1 MLDIQ
6 SLDVS
11 YSKKQVLHQLNL
23 KAEKGAIHGIL
34 GRNGAGKTTLFR
46 TIFGFKKPL
55 AGSITLEGR
64 PLEQKSIAF
73 LETENYFYPY
83 MKGLEYLQLIHN
95 DAEAIE
101 RYNKLFQLPLDQ
113 FASEYSTGMKKKLA
127 LIGALLLDRPL
138 LILDEPFN
146 GVDLESN
153 EKICLLLE
161 RLKADKYLLVS
172 SHILGTL
179 TSICDRISVLDEGK
193 ILKTWERKE
202 FEVLE
207 KELKEEIQAK
217 MDQAFGE

>member
-101 RYNKLFQLPLDQ
+101 RYNKLFQLPLDPVRQ
-113 FASEYSTGMKKKLA
+113 RILHGHEEKAGPHRRPPTRSPPAHPRRA
-127 LIGALLLDRPL
+127 LQRRR
-138 LILDEPFN
+138 
-146 GVDLESN
+146 S
-153 EKICLLLE
+153 
-161 RLKADKYLLVS
+161 
-172 SHILGTL
+172 
-179 TSICDRISVLDEGK
+179 GK
-193 ILKTWERKE
+193 
-202 FEVLE
+202 
-207 KELKEEIQAK
+207 Q
-217 MDQAFGE
+217 